1 MYMRTCTQYMDMY
14 SEYMNMYSLPPLV
27 PPHTAV
33 VHTLLYLGTEPMMAE
48 AV

>member
-14 SEYMNMYSLPPLV
+14 SEYMYSLPPLV
-27 PPHTAV
+27 PPYTQAV